1 MNLSTDYLGLT
12 LRNPLVVGA
21 SPCCDDLDLCRR
33 LEDAGASALVMHSLF
48 EEQVDLE
55 ENARHQLLD
64 GIAESHSEAADYF
77 PHYDD
82 YTLTPDLYLR
92 QLLRLK
98 SALRIPVIASLNGYR
113 PGGWIDHARRIED
126 AGADALE
133 LNLYSL
139 PTDPETDADA
149 VETDLLFIVR
159 EVVNSVNIPVAVKL
173 SPWLTAPANFV
184 RQLELAGA
192 KGAVM
197 FNRFYQPD
205 FSIEDLDVHPQLRL
219 SDSSELLLRLRWL
232 AIVSPHTKLSL
243 AASGGVHTSSD
254 FIKALLAGANAV
266 QVVSAVLRHGTC
278 ALPTLLNG
286 LQAWMREHEYHSV
299 GQLRGALNLARCPQP
314 AAHERANYLNVLQSW
329 RV

>member
-48 EEQVDLE
+48 EEQVELE

-64 GIAESHSEAADYF
+64 GISESHAEATNYF
-77 PHYDD
+77 PHYED
-82 YTLTPDLYLR
+82 YSLTPDLYLR
-92 QLLRLK
+92 QLARLK
-98 SALRIPVIASLNGYR
+98 SALGIPVIASLNGYR
-113 PGGWIDHARRIED
+113 AGGWIDHARRLAD

-139 PTDPETDADA
+139 PTDPDIDADA
-149 VETDLLFIVR
+149 IETDLCFIVR
-159 EVVNSVNIPVAVKL
+159 EIVASVNVPVAVKL

-192 KGAVM
+192 SGVVL

-205 FSIEDLDVHPQLRL
+205 FSIEDLDVHPQIRL

-232 AIVSPHTKLSL
+232 AIISPHARLSL
-243 AASGGVHTSSD
+243 AASGGVHTSGD
-254 FIKALLAGANAV
+254 FIKALLAGAHAV
-266 QVVSAVLRHGTC
+266 QIVSTLLRHGPA
-278 ALPTLLNG
+278 ALSTLLEG
-286 LQAWMREHEYHSV
+286 LRAWMREHEYHSIE
-299 GQLRGALNLARCPQP
+299 QLRGALNLARCPHP
-314 AAHERANYLNVLQSW
+314 AAHERANYLHLLQSW

>member
-48 EEQVDLE
+48 EEQVEFE
-55 ENARHQLLD
+55 ENARYQLLD
-64 GIAESHSEAADYF
+64 GIAGSHSEAADYF
-77 PHYDD
+77 PHYED
-82 YTLTPDLYLR
+82 YSLTPDLYLR

-98 SALRIPVIASLNGYR
+98 SALSIPVVASLNGYR

-149 VETDLLFIVR
+149 IETDQLFIVR
-159 EVVNSVNIPVAVKL
+159 EVVNSVNIPVSVKL
-173 SPWLTAPANFV
+173 SPWLTAPANFA
-184 RQLELAGA
+184 RQLELSGA
-192 KGAVM
+192 KGVVM

-205 FSIEDLDVHPQLRL
+205 FDLDDLDVQPQLRL

-232 AIVSPHTKLSL
+232 AIVSPKTELSL

-254 FIKALLAGANAV
+254 FIKALLAGADIV
-266 QVVSAVLRHGTC
+266 QVVSTVLRHGAC
-278 ALPTLLNG
+278 VLPTLLNG
-286 LQAWMREHEYHSV
+286 LQAWMREHEYASV
-299 GQLRGALNLARCPQP
+299 DQLRGALNLARCPQP

>member
-33 LEDAGASALVMHSLF
+33 LEDSGASALVMHSLF

-55 ENARHQLLD
+55 ENARHVLLD

-77 PHYDD
+77 PHYED
-82 YTLTPDLYLR
+82 YSLTPDLYLR

-139 PTDPETDADA
+139 PTDPELGADA
-149 VETDLLFIVR
+149 VEAELLFIVR

-173 SPWLTAPANFV
+173 SPWLTAPANFA

-232 AIVSPHTKLSL
+232 AIVSPKTKLSL

-254 FIKALLAGANAV
+254 FIKALLAGANIV
-266 QVVSAVLRHGTC
+266 QVVSAVLRHGACT
-278 ALPTLLNG
+278 LPTLLNG
-286 LQAWMREHEYHSV
+286 LQAWMREHEYTSV
-299 GQLRGALNLARCPQP
+299 DQVRGALNLARCPQP

>member
-1 MNLSTDYLGLT
+1 MNLSTDYLGLH

-33 LEDAGASALVMHSLF
+33 LEDSGASALVMHSLF

-55 ENARHQLLD
+55 DSARQQLLD

-77 PHYDD
+77 PHYED
-82 YTLTPDLYLR
+82 YSLTPDLYLR

-139 PTDPETDADA
+139 PTDPEVDADA
-149 VETDLLFIVR
+149 VETELLFIVR

-232 AIVSPHTKLSL
+232 AIVSPQTQLSL

-254 FIKALLAGANAV
+254 FIKALLAGADIV
-266 QVVSAVLRHGTC
+266 QVVSSVLRHGAC

-286 LQAWMREHEYHSV
+286 LQAWMREHEYTSV
-299 GQLRGALNLARCPQP
+299 DQVRGALNLSRCPQP